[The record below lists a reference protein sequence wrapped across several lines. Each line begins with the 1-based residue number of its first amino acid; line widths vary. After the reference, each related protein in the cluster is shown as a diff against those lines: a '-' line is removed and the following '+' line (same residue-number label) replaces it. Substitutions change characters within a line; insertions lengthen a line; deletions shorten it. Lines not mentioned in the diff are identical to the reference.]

1 MRTRSDA
8 ARQRSLLKLPEDC
21 IRHVALFIDRDVH
34 GARFAL
40 TSRRVM
46 RSLTST
52 VWAKILKATHGGLK
66 IAAAETDGLR
76 VAARLAAARADR
88 GPVDGFWALAT
99 NCGAAPYAQQQYWA
113 DALFRREPWRIYCSR
128 SNPGGEPVLCAAA
141 FLAGGEDEEGPDR
154 RYMLDRL
161 EADNRAYIQESFRK
175 GRSNLAYVF
184 EDVYGRNAIPLTGR
198 TGRICQEIS
207 RRFENA
213 QLDNPW
219 FRSGLSATIYQDR
232 GDGVQ
237 VDPRVE
243 RLVVRPH
250 PATAI
255 ATGITIRRAL
265 NFTCPARCGIIYGF
279 RRPPRVSDISDGRL
293 KDLAAA
299 AAPTICELGPL
310 SGDSPNALKDCFADT
325 KPVRLEPRGACACA
339 CYQIVGGDQD
349 AEVFPLAVFSFP
361 IRSQVQEIPD
371 MRAALAVPVAIQGMV
386 VAVVE
391 VDDHG
396 DELWN
401 EGEAN
406 VDLEYVGIEGYAYVP
421 PGHEPVP
428 PDHRL

>member
-1 MRTRSDA
+1 MRTRSDV

-21 IRHVALFIDRDVH
+21 IRHVALFIDCDVDA
-34 GARFAL
+34 ARLAL

-46 RSLTST
+46 RSMTPT
-52 VWAKILKATHGGLK
+52 VWAQILKASHGGLK
-66 IAAAETDGLR
+66 IAAAERDGLR
-76 VAARLAAARADR
+76 VAARLAAARAEK

-99 NCGAAPYAQQQYWA
+99 NCGAAPYGQQQYWA

-161 EADNRAYIQESFRK
+161 EADDRAYIQESFRK

-310 SGDSPNALKDCFADT
+310 SGDSPNALKDCFEDT
-325 KPVRLEPRGACACA
+325 EPVRLSLRGVFCACA

-361 IRSQVQEIPD
+361 IRSQVEEIPD

-386 VAVVE
+386 VAVVAT
-391 VDDHG
+391 DDHS
-396 DELWN
+396 DEFWN

-421 PGHEPVP
+421 PGHGS
-428 PDHRL
+428 

>member
-52 VWAKILKATHGGLK
+52 VWAQILKASHGGLK
-66 IAAAETDGLR
+66 ITAADLDDGLR
-76 VAARLAAARADR
+76 VAARLAAARADK
-88 GPVDGFWALAT
+88 GPVDGFFALAT
-99 NCGAAPYAQQQYWA
+99 NCGAAPGPRQQRFWA
-113 DALFRREPWRIYCSR
+113 DALFQREPWRIYCSR
-128 SNPGGEPVLCAAA
+128 SNPDGEPVLCAAA
-141 FLAGGEDEEGPDR
+141 FLAGGYDERFDR

-161 EADNRAYIQESFRK
+161 EEEDRTYIQESFRN
-175 GRSNLAYVF
+175 GRTNLAYVF
-184 EDVYGRNAIPLTGR
+184 DDVYGHVEGGR
-198 TGRICQEIS
+198 TSRICQEIQ
-207 RRFENA
+207 RHFE
-213 QLDNPW
+213 QQQEFGNPW
-219 FRSGLSATIYQDR
+219 FRSGLSATIYHIR
-232 GDGVQ
+232 GNDGIE
-237 VDPRVE
+237 VDARVE
-243 RLVVRPH
+243 ALAARAH

-255 ATGITIRRAL
+255 ATGITIRRAMK
-265 NFTCPARCGIIYGF
+265 FTCPARCGIIYGF

-310 SGDSPNALKDCFADT
+310 SGESPNALKDCFEDT
-325 KPVRLEPRGACACA
+325 KPVRLPPRGACACA
-339 CYQIVGGDQD
+339 CYQIFGGDQD

-361 IRSQVQEIPD
+361 GRLPHELHDIPD
-371 MRAALAVPVAIQGMV
+371 MRVTLAVPVAIQGMV

-391 VDDHG
+391 VD
-396 DELWN
+396 N
-401 EGEAN
+401 PIPGEPN

>member
-1 MRTRSDA
+1 
-8 ARQRSLLKLPEDC
+8 
-21 IRHVALFIDRDVH
+21 
-34 GARFAL
+34 
-40 TSRRVM
+40 
-46 RSLTST
+46 
-52 VWAKILKATHGGLK
+52 
-66 IAAAETDGLR
+66 
-76 VAARLAAARADR
+76 
-88 GPVDGFWALAT
+88 
-99 NCGAAPYAQQQYWA
+99 
-113 DALFRREPWRIYCSR
+113 
-128 SNPGGEPVLCAAA
+128 
-141 FLAGGEDEEGPDR
+141 
-154 RYMLDRL
+154 MLDRL
-161 EADNRAYIQESFRK
+161 EEEDRALLQQAYRD
-175 GRSNLAYVF
+175 GRCNLAYVF
-184 EDVYGRNAIPLTGR
+184 DDVYGHVEGGR
-198 TGRICQEIS
+198 TSRICQEIQ
-207 RRFENA
+207 RHFE
-213 QLDNPW
+213 QQQEFGNPW

-310 SGDSPNALKDCFADT
+310 SGDSPNALKDCFEDT
-325 KPVRLEPRGACACA
+325 KPVRLPPRDACACA

-386 VAVVE
+386 VAVVAT
-391 VDDHG
+391 DDHS
-396 DELWN
+396 DEFWN